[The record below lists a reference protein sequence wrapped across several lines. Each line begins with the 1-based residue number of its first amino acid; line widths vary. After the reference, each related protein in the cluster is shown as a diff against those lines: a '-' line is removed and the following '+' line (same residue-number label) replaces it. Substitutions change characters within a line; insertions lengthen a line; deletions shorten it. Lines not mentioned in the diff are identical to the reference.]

1 MNANNLMAVSPTDGI
16 SAGAG
21 VSKGR
26 SGSVENRAQ
35 TASGKNSFSD
45 TFGAL
50 QKGTTAEAAKTETR
64 AATAGKVQMNVP
76 KAESTTASQNTQD
89 VTAEKL
95 NTADG
100 TQTATGTEDVSAEDA
115 SVAAAALAAL
125 VNTDAALVDTNV
137 NEGLDAAL
145 TEILER

>member
-1 MNANNLMAVSPTDGI
+1 MNANNLMAVSTADGI

-21 VSKGR
+21 APKGR

-64 AATAGKVQMNVP
+64 AATAGKVQTNVP
-76 KAESTTASQNTQD
+76 KAESTTASQNTQ
-89 VTAEKL
+89 
-95 NTADG
+95 NI
-100 TQTATGTEDVSAEDA
+100 
-115 SVAAAALAAL
+115 
-125 VNTDAALVDTNV
+125 VD
-137 NEGLDAAL
+137 
-145 TEILER
+145 